1 LPGRRELRQQR
12 TFAAILSAADR
23 FFHEPGYQS
32 TTIEMIAAE
41 AGVAPGTVYNYFGT
55 KSAILTAVVARQSE
69 DAISMASTM
78 LDLTAS
84 DPVEAL
90 MPVVEV
96 YMDVTLGLGADL
108 LRELFRAFLDT
119 SEALVTEEIWSID
132 ERAIEQIAGALSQM
146 QFAGAL
152 ADDTNPADVALV
164 VYSLIATAVMMF
176 MSVPG
181 TTPTDVKA
189 TIRQQLKLV
198 FAGIGPR

>member
-1 LPGRRELRQQR
+1 
-12 TFAAILSAADR
+12 
-23 FFHEPGYQS
+23 
-32 TTIEMIAAE
+32 MIAAE